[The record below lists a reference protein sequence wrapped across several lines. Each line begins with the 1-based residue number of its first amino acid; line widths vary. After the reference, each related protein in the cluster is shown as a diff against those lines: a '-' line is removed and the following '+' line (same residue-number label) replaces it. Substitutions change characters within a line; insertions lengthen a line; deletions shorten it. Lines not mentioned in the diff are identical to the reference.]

1 MVCAGE
7 IMKESFRDKV
17 VLVTGA
23 AQGIGLA
30 TAQEFAGV
38 GARVVLADVLDMDE
52 QVRALTEK
60 GYQADGYRCDV
71 SNEKEVEKM
80 ISWIVDKYGSIDCA
94 FNNAGIQ
101 TPQRP
106 MAEIT
111 YEEFDRT
118 VAVDL
123 KGVWNCMKFEI
134 AQMLKQENK
143 GCIVN
148 TSSQGGIT
156 GFPGQAAYIACKH
169 AVIGLTRTASIDYAS
184 KGIRI
189 NAVLPG
195 VILTPMA
202 KDIIKRTPEME
213 AVLVRDIP
221 KGRLGQPHE
230 VAHAV
235 MWLCSPYAT
244 FVDGAA
250 ISVDGGF
257 TAH

>member
-1 MVCAGE
+1 
-7 IMKESFRDKV
+7 MKESLKDKV

-30 TAQEFAGV
+30 TAQEFAKV
-38 GARVVLADVLDMDE
+38 GAKVILSDVIDMKE
-52 QVRALTEK
+52 QVEELTSQGLSAES
-60 GYQADGYRCDV
+60 YICDV
-71 SNEKEVEKM
+71 SDNNAVQKM
-80 ISWIVDKYGSIDCA
+80 IEHIINTYGRLDCA
-94 FNNAGIQ
+94 FNNAGVQ

-111 YEEFDRT
+111 YDEFDKT

-134 AQMLKQENK
+134 EQMLKQ
-143 GCIVN
+143 GGGSIVN

-184 KGIRI
+184 KNIRI

-195 VILTPMA
+195 CILTPMA
-202 KDIIKRTPEME
+202 KDLVERNPKLAQEI
-213 AVLVRDIP
+213 VRDIP
-221 KGRLGQPHE
+221 KGRFGEPVE
-230 VAHAV
+230 IAHAV
-235 MWLCSPYAT
+235 MWLCSPYAS

>member
-1 MVCAGE
+1 
-7 IMKESFRDKV
+7 MKESLKDKV

-30 TAQEFAGV
+30 AAQEFAKV
-38 GARVVLADVLDMDE
+38 GAKVILSDVIDVKE
-52 QVRALTEK
+52 QVEELTSQGLSAES
-60 GYQADGYRCDV
+60 YICDV
-71 SNEKEVEKM
+71 SDENAVQKMVEH
-80 ISWIVDKYGSIDCA
+80 IVNTYGRLDCA
-94 FNNAGIQ
+94 FNNAGVQ

-111 YEEFDRT
+111 YDEFDKT

-134 AQMLKQENK
+134 EQMLKQ
-143 GCIVN
+143 GGGSIVN

-184 KGIRI
+184 KNLRI

-195 VILTPMA
+195 CILTPMA
-202 KDIIKRTPEME
+202 KDLVERNPKLAQEI
-213 AVLVRDIP
+213 VRDIP
-221 KGRLGQPHE
+221 KGRFGEPVE
-230 VAHAV
+230 IAHAV
-235 MWLCSPYAT
+235 MWLCSPYAS

>member
-1 MVCAGE
+1 
-7 IMKESFRDKV
+7 MKESLKEKV

-30 TAQEFAGV
+30 AAQEFAKV
-38 GARVVLADVLDMDE
+38 GAKVILSDVIDVKE
-52 QVRALTEK
+52 QVEELTSQGLSAES
-60 GYQADGYRCDV
+60 YICDV
-71 SNEKEVEKM
+71 SDENAVQKMVEH
-80 ISWIVDKYGSIDCA
+80 IVNTYGRLDCA
-94 FNNAGIQ
+94 FNNAGVQ

-111 YEEFDRT
+111 YDEFDKT

-134 AQMLKQENK
+134 EQMLKQ
-143 GCIVN
+143 GGGSIVN

-184 KGIRI
+184 KNLRI

-195 VILTPMA
+195 CILTPMA
-202 KDIIKRTPEME
+202 KDLVERNPKLAQEI
-213 AVLVRDIP
+213 VRDIP
-221 KGRLGQPHE
+221 KGRFGEPVE
-230 VAHAV
+230 IAHAV
-235 MWLCSPYAT
+235 MWLCSPYAS

>member
-1 MVCAGE
+1 
-7 IMKESFRDKV
+7 MKDCFKNKV
-17 VLVTGA
+17 VLITGA

-30 TAQEFAGV
+30 TAQEFAKV
-38 GARVVLADVLDMDE
+38 GATVIMSDVIDMAE
-52 QVRALTEK
+52 QVNELTK
-60 GYQADGYRCDV
+60 QGFKVFPYKCDV
-71 SNEKEVEKM
+71 SNENQVQKM
-80 ISWIVDKYGSIDCA
+80 IEDIVSAHGKLDCA
-94 FNNAGIQ
+94 FNNAGVQ

-111 YEEFDRT
+111 YEEFDKT

-134 AQMLKQENK
+134 EQMLKQ
-143 GCIVN
+143 GGGAIVN
-148 TSSQGGIT
+148 TSSQGGVM

-169 AVIGLTRTASIDYAS
+169 AVIGLTKTACLDYAS

-202 KDIIKRTPEME
+202 KDLMKRNPQVEKE
-213 AVLVRDIP
+213 LLRDIP
-221 KGRLGQPHE
+221 AGRMGEPYE
-230 VAHAV
+230 IAHTV
-235 MWLCSPYAT
+235 MWLCSPYST
-244 FVDGAA
+244 FVDGAS

-257 TAH
+257 STH

>member
-1 MVCAGE
+1 
-7 IMKESFRDKV
+7 MKESLKDKV

-30 TAQEFAGV
+30 TAQEFAKV
-38 GARVVLADVLDMDE
+38 GAKVILSDVIDMKE
-52 QVRALTEK
+52 QVEELTSQGLSAES
-60 GYQADGYRCDV
+60 YICDV
-71 SNEKEVEKM
+71 SDENAVQKMVEH
-80 ISWIVDKYGSIDCA
+80 IVNTYGRLDCA
-94 FNNAGIQ
+94 FNNAGVQ

-111 YEEFDRT
+111 YDEFDKT
-118 VAVDL
+118 IAVDL

-134 AQMLKQENK
+134 EQMLKQ
-143 GCIVN
+143 GGGSIVN

-184 KGIRI
+184 KNIRI

-195 VILTPMA
+195 CILTPMA
-202 KDIIKRTPEME
+202 KDLVERNPKLAQEI
-213 AVLVRDIP
+213 VRDIP
-221 KGRLGQPHE
+221 KGRFGEPVE
-230 VAHAV
+230 IAHAV
-235 MWLCSPYAT
+235 MWLCSPYAS

>member
-1 MVCAGE
+1 
-7 IMKESFRDKV
+7 
-17 VLVTGA
+17 
-23 AQGIGLA
+23 
-30 TAQEFAGV
+30 
-38 GARVVLADVLDMDE
+38 
-52 QVRALTEK
+52 
-60 GYQADGYRCDV
+60 
-71 SNEKEVEKM
+71 
-80 ISWIVDKYGSIDCA
+80 
-94 FNNAGIQ
+94 
-101 TPQRP
+101 

-134 AQMLKQENK
+134 AQMLKQENR

-156 GFPGQAAYIACKH
+156 GFPGQAACIACKH
-169 AVIGLTRTASIDYAS
+169 AAIGLTRTASIDYAS

-213 AVLVRDIP
+213 EVLVRDIP

>member
-1 MVCAGE
+1 
-7 IMKESFRDKV
+7 MKESLKDKV

-30 TAQEFAGV
+30 TAQEFAKV
-38 GARVVLADVLDMDE
+38 GAKVILSDVIDMKE
-52 QVRALTEK
+52 QVEELTSK
-60 GYQADGYRCDV
+60 GLSAESYICDV
-71 SNEKEVEKM
+71 SDNNAVQKMVEH
-80 ISWIVDKYGSIDCA
+80 IINTYGRLDCA
-94 FNNAGIQ
+94 FNNAGVQ

-111 YEEFDRT
+111 YDEFDKT

-134 AQMLKQENK
+134 EQMLKQ
-143 GCIVN
+143 GGGSIVN

-156 GFPGQAAYIACKH
+156 GC
-169 AVIGLTRTASIDYAS
+169 
-184 KGIRI
+184 
-189 NAVLPG
+189 
-195 VILTPMA
+195 ILTPMA
-202 KDIIKRTPEME
+202 KDLVERNPKLAQEI
-213 AVLVRDIP
+213 VRDIP
-221 KGRLGQPHE
+221 KGRFGEPVE
-230 VAHAV
+230 IAHAV
-235 MWLCSPYAT
+235 MWLCSPYAS

>member
-1 MVCAGE
+1 
-7 IMKESFRDKV
+7 MKESLKDKV

-30 TAQEFAGV
+30 TAQEFAKV
-38 GARVVLADVLDMDE
+38 GAKVILSDVIDMKE
-52 QVRALTEK
+52 QVEELTSQGLSAES
-60 GYQADGYRCDV
+60 YICDV
-71 SNEKEVEKM
+71 SDNNAVQKMVEH
-80 ISWIVDKYGSIDCA
+80 IINTYGRLDCA
-94 FNNAGIQ
+94 FNNAGVQ

-111 YEEFDRT
+111 YDEFDKT

-134 AQMLKQENK
+134 EQMLKQ
-143 GCIVN
+143 GGGSIVN

-156 GFPGQAAYIACKH
+156 GFPGQAAYISCKH

-184 KGIRI
+184 KNIRI

-195 VILTPMA
+195 CILTPMA
-202 KDIIKRTPEME
+202 KDLVERNPKLAQEI
-213 AVLVRDIP
+213 VRDIP
-221 KGRLGQPHE
+221 KGRFGEPVE
-230 VAHAV
+230 IAHAV
-235 MWLCSPYAT
+235 MWLCSPYAS

>member
-1 MVCAGE
+1 
-7 IMKESFRDKV
+7 MKESFRDKV

-38 GARVVLADVLDMDE
+38 GARVVLADVLDMDK

-60 GYQADGYRCDV
+60 GYQADSYRCDV

-106 MAEIT
+106 MA
-111 YEEFDRT
+111 
-118 VAVDL
+118 
-123 KGVWNCMKFEI
+123 
-134 AQMLKQENK
+134 
-143 GCIVN
+143 
-148 TSSQGGIT
+148 
-156 GFPGQAAYIACKH
+156 
-169 AVIGLTRTASIDYAS
+169 
-184 KGIRI
+184 
-189 NAVLPG
+189 
-195 VILTPMA
+195 

-213 AVLVRDIP
+213 EVLVRDIP

>member
-1 MVCAGE
+1 
-7 IMKESFRDKV
+7 MKESLKDKV

-30 TAQEFAGV
+30 TAQEFAKV
-38 GARVVLADVLDMDE
+38 GAKVILSDIIDMKE
-52 QVRALTEK
+52 QIEELTSQGLSAES
-60 GYQADGYRCDV
+60 YICDV
-71 SNEKEVEKM
+71 SDENAVQKMVEH
-80 ISWIVDKYGSIDCA
+80 IINTYGRLDCA
-94 FNNAGIQ
+94 FNNAGVQ

-111 YEEFDRT
+111 YDEFNKT

-134 AQMLKQENK
+134 EQMLKQ
-143 GCIVN
+143 GGGSIVN

-156 GFPGQAAYIACKH
+156 GFLGQAAYISCKH
-169 AVIGLTRTASIDYAS
+169 AVIGLTRTAAIDYAS
-184 KGIRI
+184 KNIRI

-202 KDIIKRTPEME
+202 KDLIKRNPEIE
-213 AVLVRDIP
+213 QELVRDIP
-221 KGRLGQPHE
+221 KGRLGEPYE
-230 VAHAV
+230 IAHAV
-235 MWLCSPYAT
+235 MWLCSPYAS

>member
-1 MVCAGE
+1 
-7 IMKESFRDKV
+7 MKEYFKDKV

-23 AQGIGLA
+23 ARGIGLA
-30 TAQEFAGV
+30 TAQEFAKA
-38 GARVVLADVLDMDE
+38 GAVTILSDVLDISK
-52 QVRALTEK
+52 QVNELIDSGYRAIP
-60 GYQADGYRCDV
+60 YRCDV
-71 SNEKEVEKM
+71 SNEKQVNNMINHIVETF
-80 ISWIVDKYGSIDCA
+80 GRLDCA

-101 TPQRP
+101 TPQKP
-106 MAEIT
+106 MAEISS
-111 YEEFDRT
+111 EELDRT
-118 VAVDL
+118 IAVDL

-134 AQMLKQENK
+134 EQMLKQ
-143 GCIVN
+143 GGGAIVN

-169 AVIGLTRTASIDYAS
+169 AVIGLTKTAAIDYAS

-189 NAVLPG
+189 NSVLPG

-202 KDIIKRTPEME
+202 KDLIKRKPELE
-213 AVLVRDIP
+213 EVLVKDIP
-221 KGRLGQPHE
+221 AGRLGEPVE
-230 VAHAV
+230 IAHAV
-235 MWLCSPYAT
+235 MWLCSPYAS

>member
-1 MVCAGE
+1 
-7 IMKESFRDKV
+7 MKESLKDKV

-30 TAQEFAGV
+30 TAQEFAKV
-38 GARVVLADVLDMDE
+38 GAKVILADVVEMKE
-52 QVRALTEK
+52 QIEELTAK
-60 GYQADGYRCDV
+60 GLTAESYICDV
-71 SNEKEVEKM
+71 SDENAVQKM
-80 ISWIVDKYGSIDCA
+80 IEHIVNTYGRLDCA
-94 FNNAGIQ
+94 FNNAGVQ
-101 TPQRP
+101 TPQKP

-111 YEEFDRT
+111 YEEFDKT

-134 AQMLKQENK
+134 EQMLKQ
-143 GCIVN
+143 GGGSIVN

-156 GFPGQAAYIACKH
+156 GFPGQAAYISCKH
-169 AVIGLTRTASIDYAS
+169 AVIGLTRTAAIDYAS
-184 KGIRI
+184 KNIRI

-202 KDIIKRTPEME
+202 KDLIKRNPEIE
-213 AVLVRDIP
+213 QELVRDIP
-221 KGRLGQPHE
+221 KGRLGEPYE
-230 VAHAV
+230 IAHAV
-235 MWLCSPYAT
+235 MWLCSPYAS

>member
-1 MVCAGE
+1 
-7 IMKESFRDKV
+7 MKESLKNKV
-17 VLVTGA
+17 ILVTGA

-30 TAQEFAGV
+30 TAQEFAKV
-38 GARVVLADVLDMDE
+38 GAISILSDVLDCSN
-52 QVRALTEK
+52 QVQEIQQQ
-60 GYQADGYRCDV
+60 GGCADFFKCDV
-71 SNEKEVEKM
+71 SDENQVKTMIDWIVEK
-80 ISWIVDKYGSIDCA
+80 YGKLDCA
-94 FNNAGIQ
+94 FNNAGVQ

-111 YEEFDRT
+111 YEEFDKT

-134 AQMLKQENK
+134 EQMLKQ
-143 GCIVN
+143 GGGAIVN

-156 GFPGQAAYIACKH
+156 GFPGQAAYIAAKH

-202 KDIIKRTPEME
+202 KDLIKRKPEIE
-213 AVLVRDIP
+213 EVLVRDIP
-221 KGRLGQPHE
+221 KGRLGEPYE
-230 VAHAV
+230 IAHAV
-235 MWLCSPYAT
+235 MWLCSPYAS

-257 TAH
+257 TTH